1 MRSTLTPEQ
10 NDPHDVLEIA
20 PDVVMVARADKAHD
34 AMSRPS
40 DSQTHMAS
48 DFAAGPSVPPVDTTF
63 RPAAVNNV
71 RVPGHQPPIG
81 ARAVRAF
88 IGFLLALCIGVA
100 GIVWQAYGDAVK
112 QTAARWTPQFVLT
125 SSLPLEKS
133 GPPEQPNPPAVQ
145 ASAAKAAV
153 PESVAPATAA
163 ASPESA
169 QLLQSMARDLASLK
183 EEIGQ
188 LKGNQEQMSRDIA
201 KVSDA
206 KASDVKASEV
216 KASEAR
222 ASEQNLRPRTSAPLR
237 RWAAA
242 PARRPMPSYPPP
254 QYPAPQAAMAPPPP
268 QAVAP
273 YVPQQVEPQPQARNL
288 PEAELAPRPPMPVR

>member
-20 PDVVMVARADKAHD
+20 PDVVLVARADKAHD
-34 AMSRPS
+34 TMSRPS
-40 DSQTHMAS
+40 DSRAHMGSGFAS
-48 DFAAGPSVPPVDTTF
+48 GPSVPPVDTTF

-112 QTAARWTPQFVLT
+112 QTAARWAPQFVLT
-125 SSLPLEKS
+125 SSLPLQKT
-133 GPPEQPNPPAVQ
+133 GPPEQPNQPAVQ

-183 EEIGQ
+183 EEIEQ
-188 LKGNQEQMSRDIA
+188 LKGSQEQMSRDIA

-206 KASDVKASEV
+206 KVSDAKASDV

-222 ASEQNLRPRTSAPLR
+222 ASEQN
-237 RWAAA
+237 
-242 PARRPMPSYPPP
+242 
-254 QYPAPQAAMAPPPP
+254 
-268 QAVAP
+268 
-273 YVPQQVEPQPQARNL
+273 
-288 PEAELAPRPPMPVR
+288 